1 MIFGKPSPLGEYHF
15 VITQCPIC
23 DKTSD
28 VTVRQLPP
36 TKNPMILSLDGSG
49 VHGLIQLGLLQALE
63 RHIGIPIGSLSD
75 LCIRTSVGTYYF

>member
-63 RHIGIPIGSLSD
+63 SRIGILIASLPD
-75 LCIRTSVGTYYF
+75 LCIGTSIGTYTE